1 MNAKRLWSWGAGIGL
16 LLTIV
21 GLFWLTAANVSAQA
35 ATPAAT
41 RTPRATAT
49 RTVTTTET
57 LTATEEMTGTEE
69 VTATEA
75 ATLTGDALL
84 AQEMDAMLTD
94 LADAGRYGGSVL
106 VARDGVPILSK
117 GYGLANAE
125 WDIPNSPTTKFRI
138 AHLTMLFTALAIL
151 QLQEQGLLDVQD
163 SVCEHLDPCP
173 EAWQPITLHDL
184 LIHTSGVPDYTGL
197 ADYEEWKR
205 NPTTPDEL
213 IGRVADLPLEST
225 PGEEQ
230 RYSLTNYLI
239 LGRIVENVADMPLA
253 RYLRDEILEPLG
265 MANTGLD
272 VQGVVVPQ
280 RASGYEIGGFG
291 ADYVDPSVLGAARG
305 MYSTTEDLLRF
316 NEALYSGELLPL
328 DALEPMLTPQ
338 TDEIPGTGW
347 IDLMGGYGWFFQTF
361 DDRPMVFHGGP
372 VAGFYVAMNYL
383 PDEKITVIAL
393 NNREDVSGYGTAD
406 TLTEMILASE

>member
-1 MNAKRLWSWGAGIGL
+1 MGSWGAGIGL
-16 LLTIV
+16 LLAIV
-21 GLFWLTAANVSAQA
+21 ALFWITAIGVSAQT

-49 RTVTTTET
+49 KAATATET

-75 ATLTGDALL
+75 ATLTGDALA
-84 AQEMDAMLTD
+84 AQEIDAMLTD
-94 LADAGRYGGSVL
+94 MADNGRYSGSVL

-117 GYGLANAE
+117 GYGMANAE
-125 WDIPNSPTTKFRI
+125 WDIPNSPTTRFRI
-138 AHLTMLFTALAIL
+138 AHLTMVFTALAIL

-163 SVCEHLDPCP
+163 SVCDYLDPCP

-184 LIHTSGVPDYTGL
+184 LIHTSGVPDYMGL
-197 ADYEEWKR
+197 ADYEDWKR
-205 NPTTPDEL
+205 DPTTPDEL
-213 IGRVADLPLEST
+213 IGRVVDLPLEVE
-225 PGEEQ
+225 PGGEQ
-230 RYSLTNYLI
+230 RYSLTNYII

-265 MANTGLD
+265 MENSGLYAA
-272 VQGVVVPQ
+272 GMFVPQ
-280 RASGYEIGGFG
+280 RASGYEAGRLG

-328 DALEPMLTPQ
+328 DALEPMITPQ

-347 IDLMGGYGWFFQTF
+347 IDLKGGYGWFFQTL
-361 DDRPMVFHGGP
+361 DGREMVFHGGP
-372 VAGFYVAMNYL
+372 VEGFYVAMNYL
-383 PDEKITVIAL
+383 PDERITVIAL
-393 NNREDVSGYGTAD
+393 NNREDASGYGTAD